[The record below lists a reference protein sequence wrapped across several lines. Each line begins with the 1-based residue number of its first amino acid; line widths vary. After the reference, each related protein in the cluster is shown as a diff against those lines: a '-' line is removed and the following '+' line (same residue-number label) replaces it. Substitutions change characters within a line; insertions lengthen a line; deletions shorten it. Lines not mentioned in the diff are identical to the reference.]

1 MGMVESDRSLSYPNC
16 MGKGKI
22 VPIHLLKA
30 DKGGM
35 LLNQCVIVS
44 S

>member
-1 MGMVESDRSLSYPNC
+1 MGMVGSDRSLSYPNC
-16 MGKGKI
+16 MGNGEI

-30 DKGGM
+30 DKSGM
-35 LLNQCVIVS
+35 VLNQYVIVS